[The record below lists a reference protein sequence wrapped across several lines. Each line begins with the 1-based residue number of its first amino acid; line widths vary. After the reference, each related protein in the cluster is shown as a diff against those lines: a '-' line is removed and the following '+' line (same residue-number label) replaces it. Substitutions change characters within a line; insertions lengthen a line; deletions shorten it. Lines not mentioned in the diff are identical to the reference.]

1 MQKTIKRL
9 NFTGIILLI
18 LLTITSCKKTSKLN
32 VTVKSIDI
40 TLQETKL
47 EVGKEITIVANIIPT
62 DATNK
67 NMTWNSS
74 NPDIASIDKTGKVH
88 AIKKGK
94 TTITV
99 TTEDGKK
106 SDKIELSIFEKEIKV
121 ESISITNANS
131 TLEIGKEI
139 TIVTNILPINATNKN
154 MTWNSSNPDIASI
167 DKTGKVHAI
176 KEGKTTITVTTQDSN
191 KSDKVELSIFET
203 VKEIK
208 VESISITN
216 AKSTLEIGK
225 ELTIVANILPINA
238 TNKNMTWNSSNPDIA
253 SIDKTGKV
261 HAIKKGKTIISV
273 TTEDGKKSDIIELSV
288 FEKEIKVESI
298 SITNANSTLEIGKEI
313 TIVANILPINATN
326 KNITWNSSNPE
337 IASIDKT
344 GKVHAI
350 KKGKTIISVTTEDG
364 KKTNSY
370 EISIKEKVILI
381 KTISLIYN
389 GEAIKKG
396 DIINLTVN
404 ILPDN
409 ATDKNLKW
417 ESNTPDIASVNENG
431 EVSFIKDG
439 KVTITATNTDN
450 SVKGLIEL
458 ETTVEKICNI
468 PDANFKT
475 ALINYWVSN
484 SEKLDTNGDGEISH
498 TEARSISHLDIWN
511 KNISDLTGIENFV
524 NITHLNCYKNNLIN
538 IDISKCTNIIDLRCG
553 YNQIENIDLSNSSNL
568 EHLNIYHNLC
578 SFITLLPSFS
588 HIHDASELNLSI

>member
-9 NFTGIILLI
+9 NFTAIILLL
-18 LLTITSCKKTSKLN
+18 LLTISSCKKTSKLN

-40 TLQETKL
+40 TLQETKI
-47 EVGKEITIVANIIPT
+47 EIGKEITIVANIIPI

-67 NMTWNSS
+67 NMTWTSS
-74 NPDIASIDKTGKVH
+74 NPDIASIDKTGKIH

-94 TTITV
+94 TTIT
-99 TTEDGKK
+99 
-106 SDKIELSIFEKEIKV
+106 
-121 ESISITNANS
+121 
-131 TLEIGKEI
+131 
-139 TIVTNILPINATNKN
+139 
-154 MTWNSSNPDIASI
+154 
-167 DKTGKVHAI
+167 
-176 KEGKTTITVTTQDSN
+176 
-191 KSDKVELSIFET
+191 
-203 VKEIK
+203 
-208 VESISITN
+208 
-216 AKSTLEIGK
+216 
-225 ELTIVANILPINA
+225 
-238 TNKNMTWNSSNPDIA
+238 
-253 SIDKTGKV
+253 
-261 HAIKKGKTIISV
+261 V

-298 SITNANSTLEIGKEI
+298 SITIAKSTLEIGKEI

-568 EHLNIYHNLC
+568 EHLNIYHNPLKSIDLTKC
-578 SFITLLPSFS
+578 PKIKFLNFWQCDLLTSLDLS
-588 HIHDASELNLSI
+588 NCTELENLDSSCKKLESLDISKCTKLKYLECASSKIKELNTANCSKLETVNIFNSKVQSLDLSKCTELKSLIVACCGLNSLDISACTKLEKLRCAVNNLKSLDVSMCTKLNECLCNVNSITGNIYVYNKALAEKNKESFKKDDQAIWAQK